1 MTADIILDTL
11 ADALADRVAD
21 RVAERLAGR
30 VAPAAHPEMAAA
42 KHNPMGN
49 GRSFLD
55 AAREGKFPSG
65 RRGREVVALWQDVES
80 YQRARVRPRSSAASD
95 GSRETALRR
104 HGAL

>member
-65 RRGREVVALWQDVES
+65 RRGQDVES

>member
-30 VAPAAHPEMAAA
+30 VAPAAHPEMATA

-55 AAREGKFPSG
+55 AAREGKSPSG
-65 RRGREVVALWQDVES
+65 RRGREVVALWQDVVAYDRS
-80 YQRARVRPRSSAASD
+80 RVRPRTSTVSDAA
-95 GSRETALRR
+95 REAQLRAC
-104 HGAL
+104 GAL

>member
-1 MTADIILDTL
+1 LTADIILDTL

-30 VAPAAHPEMAAA
+30 VAPAVPPEMATA

-49 GRSFLD
+49 ARAFLD

-80 YQRARVRPRSSAASD
+80 YQRSRVRPRACSVGD
-95 GSRETALRR
+95 GAREAALRR